1 MAALFFGYNG
11 LPEMR
16 KALSL
21 SIVVTLLLLFLLP
34 GRESEAHN
42 VGDAILWNRE
52 ISRIFYQRCGACH
65 RDGGTSFSLMNF
77 REVQPHAA
85 RIKELVLTRRMPP
98 WGAVKGFGDF
108 RNDQGLSSEEMEMIT
123 DWVDSDTPR
132 GNNPNV
138 LPAAPKFQK
147 PDTFKL
153 PKEAIEVSGPLILK
167 SALRLDGI
175 FPAKVPPG
183 NSVRI
188 VAVFHDG
195 HVEPLLWLYEY
206 DQRFAHPFLLKKP
219 LTLPAGTKI
228 QGVPSGTQVF
238 LIPGK

>member
-1 MAALFFGYNG
+1 M
-11 LPEMR
+11 P
-16 KALSL
+16 KALSSL
-21 SIVVTLLLLFLLP
+21 TLTLLLVFLAS

-52 ISRIFYQRCGACH
+52 ISRVFYQRCGVCH

-77 REVQPHAA
+77 REVQPYAA
-85 RIKELVLTRRMPP
+85 RVKELVLTRRMPP

-108 RNDQGLSSEEMEMIT
+108 RNDQGLSPEEIEMIT

-138 LPAAPKFQK
+138 LPAVPKFQK

-153 PKEAIEVSGPLILK
+153 PKNAIEVSGSWSLK
-167 SALRLDGI
+167 SGLKLDGL
-175 FPAKVPPG
+175 FPAKIPSG
-183 NSVRI
+183 SSIKI
-188 VAVFHDG
+188 VAVFPDG
-195 HVEPLLWLYEY
+195 HVEPLVWLYQY
-206 DQRFAHPFLLKKP
+206 DQRFAHPFLLRKA

-228 QGVPSGTQVF
+228 QGVPSTSQVF
-238 LIPGK
+238 LLPGK